1 MINKQGKLFRNNDS
15 GKVECA
21 EYDVNQNYYA
31 FIQDKQK
38 EGYNQCI
45 VTSDIMIEIMQ
56 CFLLNNRVEITSIN
70 FMVDDNELESEI
82 QTILSSMKQNA
93 GYWEILKNKLSFLSQ
108 NDSIE
113 IKKVNYRLLTGN
125 GALFS
130 IQVNGIVTISE
141 NQYDAISNKIS
152 SIMEGCIK

>member
-1 MINKQGKLFRNNDS
+1 MINKQGKLFRNNAY

>member
-1 MINKQGKLFRNNDS
+1 MINKQGKLFRNNAS

-70 FMVDDNELESEI
+70 FMVDDNELESC
-82 QTILSSMKQNA
+82 
-93 GYWEILKNKLSFLSQ
+93 
-108 NDSIE
+108 
-113 IKKVNYRLLTGN
+113 LLYT
-125 GALFS
+125 S
-130 IQVNGIVTISE
+130 PSPR
-141 NQYDAISNKIS
+141 DA
-152 SIMEGCIK
+152 